1 MRNPPQK
8 IPHEDAPP
16 LEHRGRAVHV
26 DWIWAVSVE
35 RVLEGPPDLLSWA
48 N

>member
-1 MRNPPQK
+1 M
-8 IPHEDAPP
+8 IDLTAPP
-16 LEHRGRAVHV
+16 AAPAVRV
-26 DWIWAVSVE
+26 AWIWTVSVE

>member
-1 MRNPPQK
+1 M
-8 IPHEDAPP
+8 IDLTAPP
-16 LEHRGRAVHV
+16 AAPGVRV

-35 RVLEGPPDLLSWA
+35 RVLEGPPDLLNWA